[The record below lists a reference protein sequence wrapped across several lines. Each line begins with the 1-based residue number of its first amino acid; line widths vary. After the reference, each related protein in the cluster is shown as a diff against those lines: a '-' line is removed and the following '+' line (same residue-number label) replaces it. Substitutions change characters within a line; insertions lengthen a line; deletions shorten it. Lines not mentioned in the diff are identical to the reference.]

1 MKKTYLPLNIWH
13 LLIYLMCILIAG
25 FGIYMSVI
33 GLNALLA
40 YGQYKS
46 IILIVSGLIIV
57 VLFLFV
63 LIYNLHNRIIF
74 YDKKIVITGH
84 WIIKNEGLQLK
95 DRFWLCPQCN
105 TYHNRDE
112 NASYNIKNEGLRIVK
127 EMEIA

>member
-74 YDKKIVITGH
+74 YDKKILNFSKIVI
-84 WIIKNEGLQLK
+84 
-95 DRFWLCPQCN
+95 
-105 TYHNRDE
+105 
-112 NASYNIKNEGLRIVK
+112 SS
-127 EMEIA
+127 